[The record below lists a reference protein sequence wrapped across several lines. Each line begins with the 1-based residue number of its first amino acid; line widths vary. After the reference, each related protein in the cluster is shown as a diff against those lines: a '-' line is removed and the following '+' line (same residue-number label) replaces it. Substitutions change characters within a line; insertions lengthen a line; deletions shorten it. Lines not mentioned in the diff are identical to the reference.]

1 MILNE
6 YAKFLKGE
14 NDLRWRVEHSQVVD
28 PQDLSLY
35 KEYNII
41 PSIQATHCT
50 SDMPWAENRLG
61 SERVKNA
68 YAYKTLLEQNGWL
81 INGTDF
87 PIEHISPLKTFYSSV
102 ARKDLIDNRLTREES
117 LKSMT
122 IWAAKGYFA
131 ESRKG
136 SIEIGKEADFVIL
149 SDDIMK
155 IEEEK
160 IPEVK
165 VMNTFINGELVY

>member
-28 PQDLSLY
+28 PQDFVLY
-35 KEYNII
+35 KEYSII

-50 SDMPWAENRLG
+50 SDMPWAEERLG

-87 PIEHISPLKTFYSSV
+87 PIEHISPIKTFYSSV
-102 ARKDLIDNRLTREES
+102 ARKDLIENRLTREDA

-131 ESRKG
+131 ENRKG
-136 SIEIGKEADFVIL
+136 SIEVGKEADFVIL
-149 SDDIMK
+149 SDDIMT
-155 IEEEK
+155 IEDEK

-165 VMNTFINGELVY
+165 VVNTFINGEMVY

>member
-6 YAKFLKGE
+6 YAKFLKGN

-28 PQDLSLY
+28 PQDFELY
-35 KEYNII
+35 RKYNII

-50 SDMPWAENRLG
+50 SDMPWAEERLG

-68 YAYKTLLEQNGWL
+68 YAYKTLLAQNGWL
-81 INGTDF
+81 VNGTDF
-87 PIEHISPLKTFYSSV
+87 PIEKISPLLTFYASV
-102 ARKDLIDNRLTREES
+102 ARKDLVENKLTREEA

-131 ESRKG
+131 ESSKG
-136 SIEIGKEADFVIL
+136 SIEVGKDADFVIL
-149 SDDIMK
+149 SDDIMT
-155 IEEEK
+155 IEDEK

-165 VMNTFINGELVY
+165 VMNTFINGEMVY

>member
-6 YAKFLKGE
+6 YAKFLKGG
-14 NDLRWRVEHSQVVD
+14 NDLRWRIEHSQVIHPD
-28 PQDLSLY
+28 DFALY
-35 KEYNII
+35 KEYCVI

-50 SDMPWAENRLG
+50 SDMPWAEERLG
-61 SERVKNA
+61 SERIKFA

-87 PIEHISPLKTFYSSV
+87 PIEKISPMLTFYSSV
-102 ARKDLIDNRLTREES
+102 ARHWMTHDKLSREDA
-117 LKSMT
+117 LRSMT

-131 ESRKG
+131 ESRTG
-136 SIEIGKEADFVIL
+136 SIEVGKEADFVIL
-149 SDDIMK
+149 SDDIMT
-155 IEEEK
+155 IEDEK

-165 VMNTFINGELVY
+165 VVNTFINGEMVF

>member
-1 MILNE
+1 M
-6 YAKFLKGE
+6 KTS
-14 NDLRWRVEHSQVVD
+14 LR
-28 PQDLSLY
+28 LLY
-35 KEYNII
+35 V
-41 PSIQATHCT
+41 
-50 SDMPWAENRLG
+50 SDRI
-61 SERVKNA
+61 SSA

-102 ARKDLIDNRLTREES
+102 ARKHLTDNKLTREEA
-117 LKSMT
+117 LRSMT

-136 SIEIGKEADFVIL
+136 SIEVGKEADFVIL
-149 SDDIMK
+149 SDDIMT
-155 IEEEK
+155 IDDEK

-165 VMNTFINGELVY
+165 VVNTFINGEMVY